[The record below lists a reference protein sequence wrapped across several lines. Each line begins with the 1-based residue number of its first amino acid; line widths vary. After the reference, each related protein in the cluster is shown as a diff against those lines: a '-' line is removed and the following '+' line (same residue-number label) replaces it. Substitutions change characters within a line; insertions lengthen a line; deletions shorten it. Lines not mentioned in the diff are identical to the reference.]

1 LRRKLEVEL
10 VLELLDRGGVFQG
23 WLGVG
28 MSERAEDD
36 FLVASRITHFSKLAN
51 EKDATGGFEPS

>member
-10 VLELLDRGGVFQG
+10 VLELLDRGGVCHG

-28 MSERAEDD
+28 ISEIAEDD
-36 FLVASRITHFSKLAN
+36 FLVASRITHFSKLAS
-51 EKDATGGFEPS
+51 E